1 MNVQKAFLLSTGRT
15 VDVSF
20 PSDWKVLTIAD
31 FAPSTPRGA
40 LETLASKALQNP
52 VGALPLERQLTAA
65 RTVSII
71 IEDLTRTSPKQ
82 AILKVLLK
90 RLARIGI
97 SRQKIC
103 IVIALGTHRPLS
115 RLELEAA
122 FGKETVSAYEFI
134 NHDCRGDDLVPVGR
148 LESGARVKINRRV
161 HDADFRIGIGS
172 IFPHPLNGFGGGG
185 KILFPGVA
193 NFDAIVEHHLH
204 HSFRGKACL
213 GNVADNPFYREVIEM
228 ARAGGLNFIVNSV
241 LDHTDSLNDLVC
253 GDPVKAHLAGIE
265 ICRRIVSRRF
275 PAPADVTVIS
285 AFPYTEGPQIMK
297 PLAPAARITRT
308 GGSILLRADCTMPL
322 PEIYLA
328 GCERFRTRFGDDLR
342 GAVLDHFAH
351 QRCILDDAPPEL
363 NMAMAMAM
371 LTLNDFDVILITGD
385 IPAAQVAR
393 LGFRYA
399 PDMAAA
405 IAMIAGEH
413 DRPTVNVVPSGG
425 VILPVVEKGV

>member
-1 MNVQKAFLLSTGRT
+1 MQKVFLLSTNRT
-15 VDVSF
+15 VDIF
-20 PSDWKVLTIAD
+20 LPEDWKVLTIAD
-31 FAPSTPRGA
+31 FGPSAHRGNP
-40 LETLASKALQNP
+40 ETLANEALQHP
-52 VGALPLERQLTAA
+52 IGAPPLEHRLKAA
-65 RTVSII
+65 QTVSII
-71 IEDLTRTSPKQ
+71 IEDLTRTSPKKT
-82 AILKVLLK
+82 ILKVLLK
-90 RLARIGI
+90 HLARIGI
-97 SRQKIC
+97 PPQKIC

-115 RLELEAA
+115 RQELEAA
-122 FGKETVSAYEFI
+122 FGKETVSDYTFI
-134 NHDCRGDDLVPVGR
+134 NHDCRAEDLVPVGR

-213 GNVADNPFYREVIEM
+213 GNVGDNPFYREVIAM
-228 ARAGGLNFIVNSV
+228 ARAGGLDFIINSV
-241 LDHTDSLNDLVC
+241 LDHTDSLHDLVC

-265 ICRRIVSRRF
+265 ICRRIVSRHF
-275 PAPADVTVIS
+275 PAPADVTLIS

-297 PLAPAARITRT
+297 PLSPAGRITRK
-308 GGSILLRADCTMPL
+308 GGSILLRADCTTAL
-322 PEIYLA
+322 PEIFLA
-328 GCERFRTRFGDDLR
+328 GCERFRARFGHDLR
-342 GAVLDHFAH
+342 GAVLDHFSH
-351 QRCILDDAPPEL
+351 YRPILDDAPTEL

-371 LTLNDFDVILITGD
+371 LALHDFDVVLITRD
-385 IPAAQVAR
+385 IPAEQAIR

-405 IAMIAGEH
+405 IAMIAEER

-425 VILPVVEKGV
+425 VILPVVG

>member
-1 MNVQKAFLLSTGRT
+1 MQKAFLLSTDRT
-15 VDVSF
+15 VEVSL

-31 FAPSTPRGA
+31 FGPSAPRGA
-40 LETLASKALQNP
+40 PETLAMEALRNP
-52 VGALPLERQLTAA
+52 VGAPPLEGRLTAA
-65 RTVSII
+65 QTVAIM

-82 AILKVLLK
+82 VLLKVLLNL
-90 RLARIGI
+90 LAGIGI
-97 SRQKIC
+97 PRRQIC

-115 RLELEAA
+115 RPELEAV

-134 NHDCRGDDLVPVGR
+134 NHDCHGDDLAPVGR

-193 NFDAIVEHHLH
+193 NFDAIVEHHLR

-213 GNVADNPFYREVIEM
+213 GNVAGNPFYKEVTTM
-228 ARAGGLNFIVNSV
+228 AQAGGLDFIINSV
-241 LDHTDSLNDLVC
+241 LDHTDSLYGVVC
-253 GDPVKAHLAGIE
+253 GDPVEAHLAGIE

-275 PAPADVTVIS
+275 PAPADVTLIS
-285 AFPYTEGPQIMK
+285 AFPYTEGPQIVK
-297 PLAPAARITRT
+297 PLAPAEQITRK
-308 GGSILLRADCTMPL
+308 GGSILLRADCTLPL
-322 PEIYLA
+322 PEFYFA
-328 GCERFRTRFGDDLR
+328 GCERFRARFGDDLR

-351 QRCILDDAPPEL
+351 NRCILADAPPEL
-363 NMAMAMAM
+363 NMSMAMAM
-371 LTLNDFDVILITGD
+371 LALDDFDVVLITRD
-385 IPAAQVAR
+385 IPADQVAR
-393 LGFRYA
+393 LGFRHA

-413 DRPTVNVVPSGG
+413 DNPTVHIVPSGG
-425 VILPVVEKGV
+425 VILPVVEGK